1 VAIKNF
7 GFVELNSGQE
17 SALSLNAYLVK
28 RLGTGS
34 REGQYAVAAW
44 PALRAAFRRRAPLL
58 LYSNRGLAYG
68 KHQHKCLSD
77 AIDEF
82 VTDLDET
89 VRLLRQTTAVLARI
103 RALTLPSEIEK
114 EATEAIE
121 KNRESTNQVCAV
133 CAHMAEVMLNLEE
146 TLKANTLQ

>member
-1 VAIKNF
+1 M
-7 GFVELNSGQE
+7 E
-17 SALSLNAYLVK
+17 STNTNAY
-28 RLGTGS
+28 
-34 REGQYAVAAW
+34 E
-44 PALRAAFRRRAPLL
+44 
-58 LYSNRGLAYG
+58 
-68 KHQHKCLSD
+68 D

-121 KNRESTNQVCAV
+121 KNRESTHQLCAV